1 MSITAVTD
9 ICRQNQTGVFV
20 VFYSMSCKHG
30 AAFHEHDRRTP
41 KDVRAAPM
49 FVDFSIEQAARIATM
64 RLRSSAADMWSALT

>member
-49 FVDFSIEQAARIATM
+49 FVDLVVKMQGG
-64 RLRSSAADMWSALT
+64 AL